1 MEMMRLPLIQAVLLL
16 GLLTGCGGQS
26 SIKPAEVL
34 DQRTGMTVGALQE
47 PIELVENAQNA
58 ALASGKRTSFAYLG
72 PVEWD
77 RSGEISYG
85 LWIHVAPGNDRQVGD
100 IHSRGAVTL
109 ILDSGKLVLSPM
121 EAPKVGA
128 GPYRP
133 IASWGQT
140 GYFELNTGMLK
151 RMAAS
156 DKLALEFRAVD
167 ESIVDFIPSHD
178 TRTTLTQFLHARGVT
193 DD

>member
-1 MEMMRLPLIQAVLLL
+1 
-16 GLLTGCGGQS
+16 
-26 SIKPAEVL
+26 
-34 DQRTGMTVGALQE
+34 
-47 PIELVENAQNA
+47 
-58 ALASGKRTSFAYLG
+58 
-72 PVEWD
+72 
-77 RSGEISYG
+77 
-85 LWIHVAPGNDRQVGD
+85 
-100 IHSRGAVTL
+100 
-109 ILDSGKLVLSPM
+109 M